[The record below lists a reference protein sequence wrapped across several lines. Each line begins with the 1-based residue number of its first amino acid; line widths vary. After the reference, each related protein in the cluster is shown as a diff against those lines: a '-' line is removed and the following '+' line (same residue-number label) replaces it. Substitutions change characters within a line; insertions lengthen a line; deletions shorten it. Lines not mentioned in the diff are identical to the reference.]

1 MKTPLSRLQKMPKHT
16 HDFVESYQGLVGYG
30 ADRETDENTLIYY
43 LQKFSDDRFMSLI
56 TKRMTDEEML
66 ELFDLLNRLL
76 KNHLEEA
83 LLTEKQKL
91 EQLLEFDETISSI
104 KEFDE
109 LVDCVVDRCTKI
121 LEVMKCSLMVLFL
134 SLITINSRCT
144 NVF

>member
-1 MKTPLSRLQKMPKHT
+1 LQRMPKHT

-76 KNHLEEA
+76 KNHLTEA
-83 LLTEKQKL
+83 EYH
-91 EQLLEFDETISSI
+91 S
-104 KEFDE
+104 
-109 LVDCVVDRCTKI
+109 V
-121 LEVMKCSLMVLFL
+121 FL
-134 SLITINSRCT
+134 KDDHED
-144 NVF
+144 